1 MINVANK
8 DIKKLA
14 RCLCFY
20 AFQETGCETTIHA
33 IHQTFQLNETESILL
48 ADAENAFNSINRK
61 GLHHIEYLSPIFAT
75 FLCNCYAISTQLF
88 IIVGKEL
95 KLSEG
100 TTQGDSVVKA
110 AFV

>member
-1 MINVANK
+1 MNVANK

-33 IHQTFQLNETESILL
+33 IHQIFQLNEAESILL
-48 ADAENAFNSINRK
+48 ADAENAFNSINRE

-88 IIVGKEL
+88 IIVWKEL

-100 TTQGDSVVKA
+100 ITQGDSIVMVA
-110 AFV
+110 YV